1 MCLTFVDETLNL
13 FELTRVERN
22 TDDPLKK
29 FEIPAQRCV
38 WLVYKSQSFGSCQLL
53 SLRYETL

>member
-53 SLRYETL
+53 SL